1 MPAQHRAPSTRW
13 GTVLWTD
20 RPIRGKD
27 YGEARVA
34 GTGGDTAWARKLGPG
49 ADPGPAPQWSTGTGT
64 GWSHRAGCPTTCP
77 TCQRSSAHATP
88 PRATGSGTWNPT
100 ARPSASGPPLCTRP
114 PSDKDRP
121 SAGTPRLSLGCC
133 PHPGPRAL
141 GGQVKGVSSKSPGRQ
156 LRPVLAVG
164 SSLFTVSAILG
175 AGGGAGLGSP
185 DQAPE
190 QLSDDAVPE
199 WRPQLGSRTYTPH
212 LMQHGTPSHPLGWGT
227 PKLWTPGYQ
236 RA

>member
-1 MPAQHRAPSTRW
+1 M
-13 GTVLWTD
+13 LWTD
-20 RPIRGKD
+20 RPIRGKE

-64 GWSHRAGCPTTCP
+64 GWSHWAGCPTTCP

-141 GGQVKGVSSKSPGRQ
+141 GGQVKGVSSKSPGRHKASPRRGQ
-156 LRPVLAVG
+156 LFIHRQRHPG
-164 SSLFTVSAILG
+164 SG
-175 AGGGAGLGSP
+175 GLGW
-185 DQAPE
+185 AP
-190 QLSDDAVPE
+190 QTRLQNGSAMTLSLSGDPSWAPGPTHPTSCSMVP
-199 WRPQLGSRTYTPH
+199 LVIH
-212 LMQHGTPSHPLGWGT
+212 
-227 PKLWTPGYQ
+227 
-236 RA
+236 